1 MAYHSR
7 DHDVIGLRRHVLLPL
22 GLHSFALRMSSS
34 IDLFSKNSVVG
45 INDLFDL
52 CRDTEKLRIFLIK
65 IGIARMLS
73 DRSGVCEICGKGN
86 VNLTK
91 KEGTYYWKCGA
102 PCTCLQ
108 KNNLSSEGL
117 VFRKLEVNFRKH
129 PMFNILLDIRVLS

>member
-22 GLHSFALRMSSS
+22 GLHSFALRMSISV
-34 IDLFSKNSVVG
+34 DLFSKNSVIG

-52 CRDTEKLRIFLIK
+52 CRNTEELRIFLLK
-65 IGIARMLS
+65 SGLLG

-91 KEGTYYWKCGA
+91 KEGRPTYY
-102 PCTCLQ
+102 
-108 KNNLSSEGL
+108 
-117 VFRKLEVNFRKH
+117 
-129 PMFNILLDIRVLS
+129 